1 MATFGVQIQALTGFD
16 GDGSGTAFDSV
27 TFQNLSDQ
35 WLTSGAKEVLALLP
49 DAMLEQ
55 TAKRKELNNDT
66 GFILGFSSD
75 GNNNDEFKKTG
86 KVLYVTRNDSNFDY
100 PCRLISGL
108 YGGLTSDST
117 NISYYATDTD
127 PVYFIRNN
135 ILRVKPNPDGTEKAY
150 VYYVNLPSVLYSDS
164 NIDYF
169 PTEAEYLVALYASI
183 RACLYLVAQA
193 SIAPTVSNASDLTSI
208 TATTSDQTGTDA
220 DFLEYDMWF
229 STLSEMIE
237 DDEDVELAMAQIEKI
252 NSYTGTYNIQLQS
265 NIAKVDHYLKSY
277 GSLKS
282 DYAAGI
288 AALTGA
294 IAGGGG
300 AKQ

>member
-1 MATFGVQIQALTGFD
+1 
-16 GDGSGTAFDSV
+16 
-27 TFQNLSDQ
+27 
-35 WLTSGAKEVLALLP
+35 
-49 DAMLEQ
+49 MLEQ
-55 TAKRKELNNDT
+55 TAKRKELSNDS
-66 GFILGFSSD
+66 GFYLGTSHAS
-75 GNNNDEFKKTG
+75 NANEFKKTG
-86 KVLYVTRNDSNFDY
+86 KILYVTRNDSNFDY
-100 PCRLISGL
+100 PCRLISGV
-108 YGGLTSDST
+108 YGGLTSDSSNLT
-117 NISYYATDTD
+117 YYATDTD

-135 ILRVKPNPDGTEKAY
+135 ILEVKPNPDGTEKGH
-150 VYYVNLPSVLYSDS
+150 VYYVSLPSVVYSDS

-193 SIAPTVSNASDLTSI
+193 TIAPTPSNATDLTSMV
-208 TATTSDQTGTDA
+208 ATTNDQTGTDA
-220 DFLEYDMWF
+220 EFREYDMWF
-229 STLSEMIE
+229 TTLSEMIE